1 MLVAIHGGS
10 FKRGSGRFI
19 GPDFLLNEDP
29 NLVVVYLTYHININ
43 IKKNLTKRTS
53 QVSFN
58 YRLGPLG
65 FLSFG
70 TPEYPGNVG
79 LKDQVMAL
87 KWVNENIH
95 SFGGDKN
102 KITLYGLSSG
112 SYYIK
117 FIYME

>member
-1 MLVAIHGGS
+1 M
-10 FKRGSGRFI
+10 KTK
-19 GPDFLLNEDP
+19 
-29 NLVVVYLTYHININ
+29 LTEW
-43 IKKNLTKRTS
+43 TF

-58 YRLGPLG
+58 FRNGPLG

-70 TPEYPGNVG
+70 SPEYPGNVG

-112 SYYIK
+112 SYNKILV
-117 FIYME
+117 